1 MKLELYS
8 ERLYLRPYDLSDVDL
23 DVEMATD
30 PDVMKYF
37 GGVVTEQQAVAETI
51 NFTRRCCGGC
61 IGVWTVIDRLTQEKL
76 GEVFLTPL
84 PIDAEDTQW
93 ELLQGD
99 DLPDGEIEIGFLFKR
114 STWGMGVATEACRR
128 LLRFAFEE
136 TPLTEIVGVI
146 EEGNADSENV
156 LLKCGFVGEG
166 MRRAYAGRRPAFRIT
181 REQFMARAKGIAS

>member
-8 ERLYLRPYDLSDVDL
+8 ERLYLRPYDLCDADL

-51 NFTRRCCGGC
+51 NFARRCGGGC
-61 IGVWTVIDRLTQEKL
+61 IGVWTVIDQLTQEKL
-76 GEVFLTPL
+76 GEVYLTPL
-84 PIDAEDTQW
+84 PIYAEDTQW
-93 ELLQGD
+93 ELLQGN
-99 DLPDGEIEIGFLFKR
+99 DLPDGEIEIGYLFKR
-114 STWGMGVATEACRR
+114 STWSKGVATEACRR

-146 EEGNADSENV
+146 EEGNAASENV
-156 LLKCGFVGEG
+156 LLKCGFVSEG
-166 MRRAYAGRRPAFRIT
+166 MRRAYAERRLGFRIT
-181 REQFMARAKGIAS
+181 RAQFMARAKGIAS